1 MEESQFKAAI
11 AGETHYYTGRPCIRG
26 HVTKRYTST
35 GACAECLLMHK
46 QAERAKLRALTE
58 KFARLKAQGV
68 TVDQFMETVKEG

>member
-58 KFARLKAQGV
+58 KFARMKEEGMTADEFCQSI
-68 TVDQFMETVKEG
+68 KEG